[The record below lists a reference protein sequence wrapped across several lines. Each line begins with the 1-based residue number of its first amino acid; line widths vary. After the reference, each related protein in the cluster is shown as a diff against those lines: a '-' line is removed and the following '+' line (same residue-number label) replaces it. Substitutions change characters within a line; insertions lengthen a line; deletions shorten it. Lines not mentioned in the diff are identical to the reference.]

1 MAFSIDFQQPVFL
14 NVPWDRITALK
25 NYGTTWISSFCL
37 SDQVFAQVVRAMES
51 YFDKCEPGCYIIMG
65 LYNP

>member
-25 NYGTTWISSFCL
+25 NYGEAFKTLVTNEVLALLNDFRFRNYM
-37 SDQVFAQVVRAMES
+37 DF
-51 YFDKCEPGCYIIMG
+51 
-65 LYNP
+65 